1 MKHLLRT
8 TSENPDFRDLVVLLD
23 ADLKIRDGDDHAF
36 YNQFNKID
44 ALRNAV
50 VCYLD
55 GRAVGCGAFR
65 PFDAETVEIKRM
77 FVHPD
82 FRGRGIAG
90 EILAELERWAAASG
104 YTACVLETG
113 KNQPEAIRLYQKSGY
128 AGMPNYGPYAGID
141 NSVCMRKPIRIQ

>member
-8 TSENPDFRDLVVLLD
+8 TSENADFRALVVLLD
-23 ADLKIRDGDDHAF
+23 ADLKIRDGDDHDF

-50 VCYLD
+50 VYYLD

-65 PFDAETVEIKRM
+65 PFDAATVEIKRM

-82 FRGRGIAG
+82 VRGRGIAG

-104 YTACVLETG
+104 FAACVLETG
-113 KNQPEAIRLYQKSGY
+113 KNQPEAIRLYQKSGFT
-128 AGMPNYGPYAGID
+128 AIPNYGPYAGID
-141 NSVCMRKPIRIQ
+141 NSVCMKKSIG